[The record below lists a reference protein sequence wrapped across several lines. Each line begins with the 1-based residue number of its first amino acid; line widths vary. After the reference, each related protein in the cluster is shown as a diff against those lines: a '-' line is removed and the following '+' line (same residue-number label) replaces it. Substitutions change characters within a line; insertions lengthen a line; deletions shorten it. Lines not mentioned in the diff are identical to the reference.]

1 MATPTTKPALRG
13 SSVLIVDDEA
23 PMRHLLVKTLEDS
36 GYRCVPAVDAAE
48 ARRCLLRED
57 FELILCDIRMPGE
70 SGLDLIRHARE
81 AYPDTGVI
89 MVTALD
95 DPQEAQ
101 TALDLGIF
109 GYLIKPFEPNQ
120 LLINVAN
127 ALRLRELEV
136 RERSYRLDLE
146 QAVQERTAALSQSNE
161 ALRRREADLVT
172 RTRELEEAN
181 IALTVLLKKREKDKE
196 TLGEDLAA
204 NVHSAVGPF
213 LQRLKGSRLDEE
225 QQRNLRLLEQSFG
238 EIATPFIKDLSSAFL
253 DLTPT
258 EIQVATLIKQG
269 KSTKD
274 IAEILNLSVN
284 TVMSHRYKVRKK
296 LGLLQSKTNLH
307 SFLHSIINQ

>member
-1 MATPTTKPALRG
+1 MVTPTTKLTLWG
-13 SSVLIVDDEA
+13 SSVLIVDDE
-23 PMRHLLVKTLEDS
+23 PSMRNLLAKTLENN
-36 GYRCVPAVDAAE
+36 GYRCVPAADAAE

-70 SGLDLIRHARE
+70 SGLDLIRQVRGV
-81 AYPDTGVI
+81 YPDTGVI
-89 MVTALD
+89 IVTALD
-95 DPQEAQ
+95 EPRQAQ
-101 TALDLGIF
+101 TASDMGVF
-109 GYLIKPFEPNQ
+109 GYLIKPFGPNQ
-120 LLINVAN
+120 LLISVAN
-127 ALRLRELEV
+127 ALRLRELEM
-136 RERSYRLDLE
+136 RERSYRQDLE
-146 QAVQERTAALSQSNE
+146 KAVRERTEALSQTNQ
-161 ALRRREADLVT
+161 ALHRREADLVT

-213 LQRLKGSRLDEE
+213 LQKLKGSRLDEE

-238 EIATPFIKDLSSAFL
+238 EIVTPFIKDLSSAYL
-253 DLTPT
+253 GLTPT

-274 IAEILNLSVN
+274 IAEILNLSIN
-284 TVMSHRYKVRKK
+284 TVMSHRYKVRRKM
-296 LGLLQSKTNLH
+296 GLLQSKTNLR